1 MNAERPT
8 DDENSHS
15 TPAGSG
21 GAADDTGN
29 RTDPLDI
36 AIQKLAK
43 ARGTDVGEVSARFSE
58 EMILK
63 APNSF
68 SNYTSSLR
76 ALEINGSGVL
86 GDMAWIQ
93 VPFGRRFF
101 SPVSRK
107 NHQRAFQY
115 VSDLIS
121 PKLTAET
128 FLAALDVVARYH
140 RGLEDIPSSL
150 LPPRNGRVM
159 ECGAYLGHKTI
170 RFADDLVPEG
180 EILAVELMPENCQIF
195 RRNIEE
201 NGLQDR
207 VSLFEAGVWSGPDR
221 LKIWGK
227 GRQRNSLY
235 PLEKIK
241 VESDVWASV
250 DSIDNHLDT
259 WGRPS
264 IDLLYITVNAAEIEA
279 LQGLDRWRDRIRA
292 VLVVAIYEREGRDCG
307 DWCREL
313 LVEMGFELVSGGGPK
328 QVCAINPNFPSASE

>member
-1 MNAERPT
+1 MSTDHST
-8 DDENSHS
+8 DDVKSHPA
-15 TPAGSG
+15 PAGSG
-21 GAADDTGN
+21 AEVDDTES
-29 RTDPLDI
+29 RTDRLDT
-36 AIQKLAK
+36 AIQKLVE

-58 EMILK
+58 EMILT

-68 SNYTSSLR
+68 SKHTSGLR
-76 ALEINGSGVL
+76 ALEISGSGVL
-86 GDMAWIQ
+86 GDMAWIE
-93 VPFGRRFF
+93 VPSGRRFF
-101 SPVSRK
+101 SPVSRN
-107 NHQRAFQY
+107 NHQRAFEY

-121 PKLTAET
+121 PNLTAET
-128 FLAALDVVARYH
+128 FLAALDVVGRYAS
-140 RGLEDIPSSL
+140 GQASIPPSL
-150 LPPRNGRVM
+150 YPPKNGSVM

-170 RFADDLVPEG
+170 RFAEDLVPEG
-180 EILAVELMPENCQIF
+180 EILAVELMPENCRIF

-207 VSLFEAGVWSGPDR
+207 VSLIEAGVWSGPDR

-227 GRQRNSLY
+227 GRQRNSLF

-250 DSIDNHLDT
+250 DSIDHHLDA

-292 VLVVAIYEREGRDCG
+292 VVIEALYEREGRDCG

-313 LVEMGFELVSGGGPK
+313 LIEMGFELVSGGGPK
-328 QVCAINPNFPSASE
+328 QVCAINPDFPSGSQ